1 MEEVIIIIGLDNN
14 VWQNTVTNSSLS
26 LLLAHILQQ
35 LGVCLPLKS
44 IHTRKTIRIVFFF
57 RGRGV
62 GRRRAITSTLVFF
75 RITAQRDLCV
85 PKLFPV
91 HTAKKK

>member
-1 MEEVIIIIGLDNN
+1 VGRNDIDVKKMEEVIIIIGLDNN

-57 RGRGV
+57 GV
-62 GRRRAITSTLVFF
+62 GVLVGDGPSL
-75 RITAQRDLCV
+75 AL
-85 PKLFPV
+85 
-91 HTAKKK
+91 